1 MQDWILTLREAYMA
15 TAVTEDD
22 PPRLT
27 DFLRDRGITDQGS
40 IRAVER
46 RYKSANWEG
55 HWHKHHRTSQEV
67 LQTRETQAIQTLTE
81 TYAQRREALLLQ
93 QFEQVENALPELV
106 SEALARKDFMDD
118 KALVQL
124 IKVLFDSR
132 KDIIHNLN
140 DILNNQKN
148 RGEGG
153 GTDVN
158 HVPGAPVGTNLR
170 LVAVGIAM
178 LEAKERGINP
188 ADVID
193 AEYHEEDVVRLAEA
207 FKSLDEVIADTGDE

>member
-1 MQDWILTLREAYMA
+1 MQDWILSLREAYMA
-15 TAVTEDD
+15 TAITEDE
-22 PPRLT
+22 PPLLRT
-27 DFLRDRGITDQGS
+27 FLQAHNIADQGS

-46 RYKSANWEG
+46 RFKSANWEG

-67 LQTRETQAIQTLTE
+67 LQSREDLTIQSLTE
-81 TYAQRREALLLQ
+81 TYAQRREALLRQ
-93 QFEQVENALPELV
+93 QFEQVEQALPELV
-106 SEALARKDFMDD
+106 SEALSRKDFMDD

-140 DILNNQKN
+140 DLLNNQKN

-153 GTDVN
+153 GETEN
-158 HVPGAPVGTNLR
+158 VPGNPLGTNLR

-178 LEAKERGINP
+178 LEARERGINP
-188 ADVID
+188 SDVID
-193 AEYHEEDVVRLAEA
+193 AEFHEEDVVRLSDA
-207 FKSLDEVIADTGDE
+207 FKALDTVIAETDDE